1 MKREWYVP
9 AGQSVWRYD
18 VDKDI
23 NGQGEFSLLI
33 GSLSNDNQVVT
44 LLNAGNSTRMMKHS
58 IAGYLHRLRR
68 ILLYQSMGCVRPLGK
83 SYEQHDHTGHYERD
97 KYDYEYVEWD
107 ITTAELDGIL

>member
-18 VDKDI
+18 VDKGI

-44 LLNAGNSTRMMKHS
+44 LLNAGNSNTNDETQHCRVSSSTRAHPTIPKH
-58 IAGYLHRLRR
+58 G
-68 ILLYQSMGCVRPLGK
+68 MC
-83 SYEQHDHTGHYERD
+83 
-97 KYDYEYVEWD
+97 
-107 ITTAELDGIL
+107 TTSGEIV